1 MSKKGPAKIQPACAD
16 APVDGKLSLQ
26 DGSTIERGRLKASP
40 TKAARSPSPN
50 AHKYAID
57 GEDGK
62 ARDVTAVSDAHMMS
76 KIMLRG
82 LVNPRDSIES
92 ELGLWFAFLALFD
105 ARQ

>member
-62 ARDVTAVSDAHMMS
+62 ARDVTAVSDAHIAKLRS
-76 KIMLRG
+76 SIPEVYVITGSENVGRRGNKIVTL
-82 LVNPRDSIES
+82 
-92 ELGLWFAFLALFD
+92 
-105 ARQ
+105 